1 MSTKIDTRRGEKL
14 ENMKNEKEG
23 KSTNTDEEDITSN
36 TTAVTIR
43 FTSFFL
49 ADLLCM
55 KWFDFW
61 TEASKYYFIGEVECR
76 DLWFLDFGVWSL
88 QGICMMGKW
97 NECGWGVLYLSLLYG
112 GFVWSGSNLLLSD

>member
-23 KSTNTDEEDITSN
+23 KSTNTDEEDITST

-55 KWFDFW
+55 KWFYFW
-61 TEASKYYFIGEVECR
+61 TEASNRECR
-76 DLWFLDFGVWSL
+76 DLWFLDFGF
-88 QGICMMGKW
+88 
-97 NECGWGVLYLSLLYG
+97 GVY
-112 GFVWSGSNLLLSD
+112 

>member
-1 MSTKIDTRRGEKL
+1 MWHFVLLIFLCQLLQKATLNLCCLSLKNNKSLPKMSTKIDTRRGEKL

-23 KSTNTDEEDITSN
+23 KSTNTDEEDITST

-55 KWFDFW
+55 KWFDF
-61 TEASKYYFIGEVECR
+61 
-76 DLWFLDFGVWSL
+76 
-88 QGICMMGKW
+88 
-97 NECGWGVLYLSLLYG
+97 
-112 GFVWSGSNLLLSD
+112 